1 MARQLNKIKRLRLMK
16 KINLLVIL
24 LLVAPLLSKD
34 VKRKIKIK
42 DRYLNFPV
50 SASQERE
57 TMTIEVGGEKL
68 REFFIRLSDGD
79 PDYWVF
85 YDMSNIDS
93 KNLTLKFPE
102 KRSGFKKIYQSE
114 KFAGEDSLYKETRR
128 PQFHFTSRRGWNN
141 DPNGLVYHN
150 GEYHLYYQHNPY
162 EIEWGN
168 MHWGHAVSK
177 DLVHWEELG
186 IKLYPDDF
194 GDMWSGCAVVDHNNT
209 SGFQT
214 GEDPP
219 LVAIYSAWKKLL
231 FDFLG

>member
-1 MARQLNKIKRLRLMK
+1 MK

-128 PQFHFTSRRGWNN
+128 PQFH
-141 DPNGLVYHN
+141 
-150 GEYHLYYQHNPY
+150 
-162 EIEWGN
+162 
-168 MHWGHAVSK
+168 
-177 DLVHWEELG
+177 
-186 IKLYPDDF
+186 
-194 GDMWSGCAVVDHNNT
+194 
-209 SGFQT
+209 
-214 GEDPP
+214 
-219 LVAIYSAWKKLL
+219 
-231 FDFLG
+231 

>member
-1 MARQLNKIKRLRLMK
+1 MK
-16 KINLLVIL
+16 KIFIPLMMLLIGCG
-24 LLVAPLLSKD
+24 SKTGDFD
-34 VKRKIKIK
+34 VKRKIEIK

-162 EIEWGN
+162 EILWAN
-168 MHWGHAVSK
+168 IC
-177 DLVHWEELG
+177 L
-186 IKLYPDDF
+186 LY
-194 GDMWSGCAVVDHNNT
+194 T
-209 SGFQT
+209 SPSPR
-214 GEDPP
+214 D
-219 LVAIYSAWKKLL
+219 
-231 FDFLG
+231 